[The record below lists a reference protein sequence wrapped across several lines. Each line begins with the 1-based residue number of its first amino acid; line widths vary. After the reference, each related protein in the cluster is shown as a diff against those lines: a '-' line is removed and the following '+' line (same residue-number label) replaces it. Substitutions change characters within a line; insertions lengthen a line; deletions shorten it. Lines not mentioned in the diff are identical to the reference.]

1 MTTLLSAQSVGYDNS
16 NSSLLHEVT
25 FSVKKGDRIGL
36 IGYNGSGKSTLL
48 KILSGELEAHT
59 GSVITSRQCVLAR
72 VEQYLPDILLSST
85 LLDSLLARLPEDRR
99 HSESWRCETLLVELG
114 FSPEFWNLKVEN
126 LSGGQHTRLLLARAL
141 ILQPDLM
148 LLDEPSNHLDLPTL
162 LWLETFLSRWR
173 GTFILVS
180 HDSYLLDKV
189 TTSTLILRD
198 KTLQLI
204 RLPCTA
210 ARQLLQEK
218 DVADVERYQAEQ
230 KEIERVEKSARRLA
244 DWGRIYDN
252 EGLAR
257 KSLEMIK
264 RVNRLKEEQTIL
276 TEGSQWRLR
285 LHGDTLE
292 ADRVLA
298 LSEIDVRPAPDAK
311 VLFSMQQKQIK
322 SGDRIAIIGSNGIGK
337 STLLKYLWHEYQQ
350 PVSPQVVFHPKV
362 HVGYYDQN
370 LYQLQDEDTII
381 DAMAKFSSNGEELNK
396 IALINA
402 GFSYS
407 RHKQRVLTLSGGER
421 ARLLFVGLTLAKY
434 SLLLLDEPT
443 NHLDLEGKE
452 ELEETLSQFTGAL
465 LMVTHDRRLIEKS
478 CNRYWLISNNR
489 LEEWNDI
496 SSAYEYLAKAKDN
509 PNSQDKSNRDTTGI
523 LYANDNDEE
532 ELLNKLLSL
541 EKKLHEDLAR
551 KTKHQKPD
559 MQTRWRQEIDVI
571 KEHLNID

>member
-1 MTTLLSAQSVGYDNS
+1 MTTLLSAQSVCYDNS

-59 GSVITSRQCVLAR
+59 GSVIVSRQCVLAR
-72 VEQYLPDILLSST
+72 VEQYLPDTLLSST

-99 HSESWRCETLLVELG
+99 HSESWRCETLLMELG
-114 FSPEFWNLKVEN
+114 FSPGFWNLKVEN

-162 LWLETFLSRWR
+162 LWLETFLTRWR

-407 RHKQRVLTLSGGER
+407 RHKQLVLTLSWGER

-478 CNRYWLISNNR
+478 CNRYWVISNNR

-509 PNSQDKSNRDTTGI
+509 PHSQDKSNRDTTGI
-523 LYANDNDEE
+523 LYANDEE

-541 EKKLHEDLAR
+541 EEKLHEDLAR

-559 MQTRWRQEIDVI
+559 MQTRWRQEIDAI